1 MNSELKPKI
10 RFKGFTDDWEQ
21 RKLGEIFKYSRP
33 DNHIVSNIEYLDY
46 GKTPVL
52 TANKAFVLG
61 YTNESKTFDNNSIIF
76 DDFTLES
83 KYVDFPYMVK
93 SSAIKILEVRDN
105 IKDDLYYNY
114 NLLNSIKIEIL
125 GHARHYISIVQPTIV
140 RTTFIDEQKSIAT
153 LFANIDNLITLHQ
166 RKCDKLVEL
175 KKSLLE
181 KMFPQNNSVIPEIRF
196 KGFTDDWEQRKLAD
210 IGNIITGTTP
220 STSDESNY
228 NGDYLFVSPAD
239 IHMNRYIEK
248 TNTTLSK
255 KGFESGRI
263 LNEGSVLFVS
273 IGSTIG
279 KVAQTKEKTTT
290 NQQINAIEVNEKNN
304 NNFIYSLLEK
314 HSNNIRAGASTQ
326 AVPILNKTSFSLLEF
341 DMPKIIEQER
351 IGLLFENIDN
361 LITLHQRKHDKL
373 NKIKQSLLNDMFV

>member
-1 MNSELKPKI
+1 MNSKLKPKT

-33 DNHIVSNIEYLDY
+33 DNHIVSNTEYLDY

-105 IKDDLYYNY
+105 IKDDLYFNY
-114 NLLNSIKIEIL
+114 NLLNSTKIEIL

-153 LFANIDNLITLHQ
+153 LFASIDNLITLHQ

-196 KGFTDDWEQRKLAD
+196 KGFTDDWEQRKLGEVIISIPLKDKIVFPYSFGKVEVIQQGQVPIAGYSD
-210 IGNIITGTTP
+210 IPGFENYKDVVLFGDHTLSLYKP
-220 STSDESNY
+220 VRPFLVASDGVKAFRCDY
-228 NGDYLFVSPAD
+228 MNGDYLYRIF
-239 IHMNRYIEK
+239 EK
-248 TNTTLSK
+248 NLPN
-255 KGFESGRI
+255 
-263 LNEGSVLFVS
+263 NEGYKRYSS
-273 IGSTIG
+273 ILKEQKIKCTIN
-279 KVAQTKEKTTT
+279 KNEQTK
-290 NQQINAIEVNEKNN
+290 
-304 NNFIYSLLEK
+304 
-314 HSNNIRAGASTQ
+314 
-326 AVPILNKTSFSLLEF
+326 
-341 DMPKIIEQER
+341 
-351 IGLLFENIDN
+351 IGDLFRNIDN
-361 LITLHQRKHDKL
+361 LITLHQSKHDKL